1 MADALEVTPF
11 TKHLFSSDAFGLAEL
26 YVAGAAQFRETLGKM
41 LDGWIAE
48 DRCSA
53 DDAERIARMI
63 GHDNAV
69 RIYPVN

>member
-1 MADALEVTPF
+1 
-11 TKHLFSSDAFGLAEL
+11 
-26 YVAGAAQFRETLGKM
+26 M
-41 LDGWIAE
+41 LDAWIAD

-63 GHDNAV
+63 GADNAL